1 MFVSHSGLRRV
12 FLELLV
18 IGVLFVSDTSS
29 ARVSAD
35 ELAKKLSIDL
45 DSQRI
50 LASTYQIQIQGSVIV
65 PGDNGDQK
73 LSLTSQGD
81 FEFKQRQFAN
91 TGPEPSSVQA
101 VRKFSLAN
109 TTTKVGPDHTTRVN
123 LSREFSTIHAF
134 GMGNRLVFL
143 SPEYLIPRKQLD
155 LLQLPFDPLVTG
167 SILPGSSVKVGD
179 KWNTDYWI
187 VPILT
192 GIEVVVDQS
201 ATCTLKSLT
210 DETAVITLVG
220 KISGA
225 TVGSATNVSFSGEIQ
240 LDRKLGFIKSFLGQ
254 QKEKR
259 IPGPV
264 SPGLDVTANIR
275 WTQAVDPDGTSL
287 ATTMDSK
294 IPDEQKLTLV
304 LQTPLKLQLKH
315 SREWH
320 MFHETPT
327 VLMMRQLRDGHLVAQ
342 CNLSTAVS
350 VPPNDHTPDREFL
363 SDVTTTVMDRKGK
376 VLSEDTIRDD
386 EKWRIRQVRAIGDA
400 AGDVIRWD
408 YYLCTAK
415 SGEQFSFVFSY
426 SQADEKLFGD
436 EAMRILNSLQVA
448 RPRTAFPFR

>member
-1 MFVSHSGLRRV
+1 
-12 FLELLV
+12 
-18 IGVLFVSDTSS
+18 
-29 ARVSAD
+29 
-35 ELAKKLSIDL
+35 
-45 DSQRI
+45 
-50 LASTYQIQIQGSVIV
+50 
-65 PGDNGDQK
+65 
-73 LSLTSQGD
+73 
-81 FEFKQRQFAN
+81 
-91 TGPEPSSVQA
+91 
-101 VRKFSLAN
+101 
-109 TTTKVGPDHTTRVN
+109 
-123 LSREFSTIHAF
+123 
-134 GMGNRLVFL
+134 
-143 SPEYLIPRKQLD
+143 
-155 LLQLPFDPLVTG
+155 
-167 SILPGSSVKVGD
+167 
-179 KWNTDYWI
+179 
-187 VPILT
+187 
-192 GIEVVVDQS
+192 
-201 ATCTLKSLT
+201 
-210 DETAVITLVG
+210 
-220 KISGA
+220 
-225 TVGSATNVSFSGEIQ
+225 
-240 LDRKLGFIKSFLGQ
+240 
-254 QKEKR
+254 
-259 IPGPV
+259 
-264 SPGLDVTANIR
+264 
-275 WTQAVDPDGTSL
+275 
-287 ATTMDSK
+287 MDSK

>member
-65 PGDNGDQK
+65 TGDNGDQK

-134 GMGNRLVFL
+134 GMDNRLVFL

-179 KWNTDYWI
+179 KWNTAYWI

-192 GIEVVVDQS
+192 AIEVVVEQS
-201 ATCTLKSLT
+201 ATCTLK
-210 DETAVITLVG
+210 
-220 KISGA
+220 
-225 TVGSATNVSFSGEIQ
+225 
-240 LDRKLGFIKSFLGQ
+240 
-254 QKEKR
+254 
-259 IPGPV
+259 
-264 SPGLDVTANIR
+264 
-275 WTQAVDPDGTSL
+275 
-287 ATTMDSK
+287 
-294 IPDEQKLTLV
+294 
-304 LQTPLKLQLKH
+304 
-315 SREWH
+315 
-320 MFHETPT
+320 
-327 VLMMRQLRDGHLVAQ
+327 
-342 CNLSTAVS
+342 
-350 VPPNDHTPDREFL
+350 
-363 SDVTTTVMDRKGK
+363 
-376 VLSEDTIRDD
+376 
-386 EKWRIRQVRAIGDA
+386 
-400 AGDVIRWD
+400 
-408 YYLCTAK
+408 
-415 SGEQFSFVFSY
+415 
-426 SQADEKLFGD
+426 
-436 EAMRILNSLQVA
+436 
-448 RPRTAFPFR
+448 